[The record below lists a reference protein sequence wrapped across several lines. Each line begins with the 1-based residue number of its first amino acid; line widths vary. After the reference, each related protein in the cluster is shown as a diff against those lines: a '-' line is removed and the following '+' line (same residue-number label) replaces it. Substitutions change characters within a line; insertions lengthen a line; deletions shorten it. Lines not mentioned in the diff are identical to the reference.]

1 MWDNHAFLLF
11 VQLDAEIFDPQ
22 NSVDHLFPPVR
33 TEGTVALP
41 FASESRVL
49 VGGVALQG
57 GHFSLLSFDVPCG
70 FSLSY
75 RQGEGLKG
83 RLVS

>member
-1 MWDNHAFLLF
+1 M
-11 VQLDAEIFDPQ
+11 
-22 NSVDHLFPPVR
+22 
-33 TEGTVALP
+33 ALP

-57 GHFSLLSFDVPCG
+57 GHFSLISFYVPCG

-75 RQGEGLKG
+75 GPGEGLEG